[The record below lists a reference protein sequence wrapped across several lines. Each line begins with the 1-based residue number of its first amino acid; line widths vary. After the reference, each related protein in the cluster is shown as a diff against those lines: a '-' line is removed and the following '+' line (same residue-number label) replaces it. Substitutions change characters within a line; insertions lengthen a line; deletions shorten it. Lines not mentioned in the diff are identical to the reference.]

1 MKTEKT
7 QNHFFL
13 LTSQIIPS
21 APNWVS
27 WALLFSWVIFG
38 SYLFGYC
45 WCTVYFFWVISNW
58 KYGNVILEWLYW
70 AKMAF
75 STKPCL
81 ICNVHCCNS
90 KKELKANQVNGRH
103 SDRNPHC
110 KYIHCKNYIMYFHA
124 SQFPFHCNFTVIEKL
139 PTVKKMYFFRIQQKT
154 ENKNDAWINAILN
167 IFSKQILQYF

>member
-81 ICNVHCCNS
+81 IYNVHCCNS

-103 SDRNPHC
+103 SDKNPHWTWFEDLVC
-110 KYIHCKNYIMYFHA
+110 KFTRCKVFLNALLEAFDNT
-124 SQFPFHCNFTVIEKL
+124 FNVIQSA
-139 PTVKKMYFFRIQQKT
+139 QQKFC
-154 ENKNDAWINAILN
+154 LN
-167 IFSKQILQYF
+167 M